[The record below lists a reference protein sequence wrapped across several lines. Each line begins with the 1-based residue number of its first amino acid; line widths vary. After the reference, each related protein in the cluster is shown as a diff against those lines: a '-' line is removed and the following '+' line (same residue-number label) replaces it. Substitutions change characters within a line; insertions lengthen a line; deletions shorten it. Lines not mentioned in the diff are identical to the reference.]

1 MSESDKMFEKLG
13 YEKIKEYEFEE
24 PENDNITELILYK
37 NGEEGLVIEFWNDKT
52 ISKSSNYDESYLTM
66 QELQAVHTKCKELG
80 WIE

>member
-37 NGEEGLVIEFWNDKT
+37 NGEEGLVIEFWND
-52 ISKSSNYDESYLTM
+52 N
-66 QELQAVHTKCKELG
+66 TKCKELG